1 MESKEEA
8 RKIARSEYNKMYY
21 QQNKEKIIKRSIEN
35 QKIQYKQNPS
45 YYNEYSK
52 KYYENNK
59 EYFRNWHKENAEYMK
74 MCKRE
79 RYRNNNGREK
89 SKNYQRVRRSVN
101 CLPLD
106 NKVIKYDTSLS
117 IEI

>member
-8 RKIARSEYNKMYY
+8 RKIARSEYNKQYY
-21 QQNKEKIIKRSIEN
+21 QANKEKIIKRSIEN
-35 QKIQYKQNPS
+35 QKIQYKKNPN

-79 RYRNNNGREK
+79 RYRKKNGREK
-89 SKNYQRVRRSVN
+89 SRDYQRITRSVN
-101 CLPLD
+101 CLPL
-106 NKVIKYDTSLS
+106 NNQLIIYDTNL
-117 IEI
+117 IVEI